1 MAIIQGTADN
11 DFLDGTEE
19 NDKIYGLAGD
29 DVIYSYQGNDL
40 VYGDD
45 GKDKLVDSYGDDTL
59 NGGRGNDR
67 LEDGYGN
74 DILNGD
80 DGDDTIVGYF
90 DNGNDTLNGG
100 NGNDTLDGGNGNDT
114 INGNSGV
121 DRLEGGYGSDTL
133 NGGSGNDLLF
143 GFKTLDNTTLKGD
156 IDTLTGGAGK
166 DTFVVPYIYDDL
178 DRATAGTTDY
188 ALIKD
193 FNSQEDFIQLN
204 GAKSNYFL
212 AASPNGLPTGTA
224 IYSNKPGNQPDE
236 LLAIVENRS
245 SLDLNSSYFTTTIND
260 RFSGSD
266 GDDYFDAG
274 IGDDGLN
281 GYKGNDTLIGG
292 DGNDYIV
299 GYTGNDSVSGGNGN
313 DVLVGTASF
322 SPLDPYFV
330 SGSPPIVGN
339 GEIDNLTG
347 GAGADYFRL
356 GEAFSLKYAGFSTTF
371 YDDRDPTTVGTNDY
385 ALITD
390 FNSSEDKITLLGLA
404 ENYTLQT
411 TSGNLPTGTG
421 IYINKADNEPD
432 ELIGIVQGT
441 SASALNLSASYFSY
455 ENPQ

>member
-19 NDKIYGLAGD
+19 NDKIYGLAGE

-156 IDTLTGGAGK
+156 IDTLIGGAGK

-193 FNSQEDFIQLN
+193 FQSSDDFIQLT

-212 AASPNGLPTGTA
+212 TASANGLPTGTA
-224 IYSNKPGNQPDE
+224 IFFDKPGSEPDE
-236 LLAIVENRS
+236 LIGIVAGKTNL
-245 SLDLNSSYFTTTIND
+245 SLNASYFTTTVDD
-260 RFSGSD
+260 RFSGTS
-266 GDDYFDAG
+266 
-274 IGDDGLN
+274 
-281 GYKGNDTLIGG
+281 GNDKFDGG
-292 DGNDYIV
+292 E
-299 GYTGNDSVSGGNGN
+299 GNDSLIGNGGNDILIGGNGN
-313 DVLVGTASF
+313 DTLWGAIQSAPF
-322 SPLDPYFV
+322 ADSSLK
-330 SGSPPIVGN
+330 GKN
-339 GEIDNLTG
+339 QIDTITG
-347 GAGADYFRL
+347 GSGKDKFIL
-356 GEAFSLKYAGFSTTF
+356 GEASAYKGSKIVSIY
-371 YDDRDPTTVGTNDY
+371 YDDFSNTTTGTTDY
-385 ALITD
+385 AVITD
-390 FNSSEDKITLLGLA
+390 FNSSEDTIQLGGTST
-404 ENYTLQT
+404 NYTLG
-411 TSGNLPTGTG
+411 SSPSSLPTGTG
-421 IYINKADNEPD
+421 IYINKPDAEPD
-432 ELIGIVQGT
+432 ELIAILQGT
-441 SASALNLSASYFSY
+441 SPSSLNLTDTYFSY
-455 ENPQ
+455 VA